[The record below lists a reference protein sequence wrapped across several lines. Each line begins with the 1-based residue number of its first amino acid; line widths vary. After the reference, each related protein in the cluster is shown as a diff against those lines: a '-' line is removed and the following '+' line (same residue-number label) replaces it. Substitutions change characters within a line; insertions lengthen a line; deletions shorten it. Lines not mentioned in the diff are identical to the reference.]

1 MCGIT
6 FRRRIEKGAEKMN
19 IDLNSYDLKLAINDY
34 IRKKGVN
41 AIVTQISYIDRY
53 GDIAFV
59 SEAVILVEEEVSE

>member
-1 MCGIT
+1 
-6 FRRRIEKGAEKMN
+6 MN